1 MWEVRQL
8 RPVNSAST
16 TCVNGISSCKTDRS
30 LWIHQGCI
38 DRDGFL
44 NLVGSTIE
52 QMLSTK
58 VATMIEKRLKT
69 LCGGEIT
76 PETLSAHSPE
86 EIKTIGVS
94 MRKAKN
100 LNCLAIHV
108 TNKDL
113 DTLADKDD
121 KEVYTWLTAL
131 PGIGE
136 WTVHMFMIFHL
147 NRLDISPVS
156 DLTFHKS
163 FNPVRPL

>member
-1 MWEVRQL
+1 
-8 RPVNSAST
+8 
-16 TCVNGISSCKTDRS
+16 
-30 LWIHQGCI
+30 
-38 DRDGFL
+38 
-44 NLVGSTIE
+44 
-52 QMLSTK
+52 
-58 VATMIEKRLKT
+58 MIEKRLKT
-69 LCGGEIT
+69 LCGGKIT

-156 DLTFHKS
+156 DLTFRKS
-163 FNPVRPL
+163 FDPVRPLWI